1 VDLLHGL
8 GGVLF
13 GCESNERESSG
24 SPGFA
29 ILWDVNIY
37 DFADLSEELA

>member
-1 VDLLHGL
+1 VDLLDGL
-8 GGVLF
+8 GGVLL

-29 ILWDVNIY
+29 ILWDVNVY
-37 DFADLSEELA
+37 DFAYFSEELA

>member
-1 VDLLHGL
+1 MDLLHSL